1 MGALCLPTPGGA
13 AWGSGLGG
21 APSGG
26 FYREGAEAGERGAE
40 NGTKRGRWASGS
52 SSPPQLPGL
61 ALPAVWFHSQGL
73 LKPSPMATLQN
84 HGSCSHSH
92 TFMGKEGIL
101 NAKRSESPRASP
113 KPTLTHPSL
122 TRTHF

>member
-1 MGALCLPTPGGA
+1 MPCVCPPLGVLPGDRGWVEP
-13 AWGSGLGG
+13 
-21 APSGG
+21 P
-26 FYREGAEAGERGAE
+26 AEASTERELKQENVGAE

-84 HGSCSHSH
+84 HGSCSHTH
-92 TFMGKEGIL
+92 TFMGKEGVL
-101 NAKRSESPRASP
+101 NAKRPESPRASP